1 MRVVRKE
8 IQHGEGL
15 YLYLLLV
22 FYADPKVTGVHGAI
36 RTNYKLSQF
45 QLSLSRFQHAWV
57 DKAQVWDAP
66 KFFAVVFDC
75 FLNLHAQGCAR
86 VIVEP

>member
-22 FYADPKVTGVHGAI
+22 FNTDPKVTGVHGAI

-45 QLSLSRFQHAWV
+45 KLPLSRFQHAWV
-57 DKAQVWDAP
+57 NKAQIWDAS
-66 KFFAVVFDC
+66 KFFAVVFDG
-75 FLNLHAQGCAR
+75 FLYLHAQGCAR
-86 VIVEP
+86 VIIEP